1 MSTTRDRAVLSR
13 ILNPLMPSEDISN
26 NNDVA
31 VDKPIE
37 HEGYAESKELEKQ
50 GVRTA
55 EGGDVNAA
63 IEIFTRA
70 ISTCDINP
78 SAYNNRAQAYRL
90 AEKNEEALADLNRAI
105 ELSEGQGKSGCQAF
119 VQRAMIHRLKGD
131 DDAARADFE
140 KAANLG
146 SSFAKL
152 QLVALNPYA
161 AMCNKMLS
169 EVFQNL
175 REGKECQESK

>member
-31 VDKPIE
+31 VDSKSFSITQKVQMNDHLEPIE

-63 IEIFTRA
+63 IEIFTR
-70 ISTCDINP
+70 SVCT
-78 SAYNNRAQAYRL
+78 
-90 AEKNEEALADLNRAI
+90 
-105 ELSEGQGKSGCQAF
+105 
-119 VQRAMIHRLKGD
+119 
-131 DDAARADFE
+131 
-140 KAANLG
+140 
-146 SSFAKL
+146 
-152 QLVALNPYA
+152 
-161 AMCNKMLS
+161 
-169 EVFQNL
+169 
-175 REGKECQESK
+175 